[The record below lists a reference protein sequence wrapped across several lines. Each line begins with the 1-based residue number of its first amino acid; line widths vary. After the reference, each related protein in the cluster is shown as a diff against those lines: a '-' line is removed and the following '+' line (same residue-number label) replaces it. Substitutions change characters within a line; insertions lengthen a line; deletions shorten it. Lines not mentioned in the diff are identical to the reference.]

1 MTHCRKSNKSCSES
15 GISSPPSQRHAGLRN
30 GPCAVDLWWARLPVF
45 AILDFDAV
53 NPELI
58 ANSDEQSG
66 KEGSRIETRSDTLL
80 ATNFCCRGSH
90 EKMAG
95 WSGLNSTLASRVG
108 KGLYSPFSSVVIATS
123 REQGSVMEIEII
135 VIGESSRWVLNQP
148 RIRIG
153 RDAKCEVSLPGG
165 RYPSVAGE
173 HVTLDVTN
181 GSVKL
186 LAVGGGQ
193 TFLNDNPAGEGFVVR
208 SGDVLRLGAGGPEL
222 RIRLSEPSRTSPS
235 GYQATRVMQEPGSIP
250 HEATRVMSAETT
262 RVLPEAT
269 RVMSPSTATVVSPA
283 PAAGSIG
290 RQGYSSESVPRIPV
304 NNAVPPRTTPLP
316 APRHPDFSAN
326 AVGGPAGP
334 PPGQSRVQDFRQQ
347 PISQTQPS
355 PLGRSADDEDM
366 QMLESKLK
374 GMRVIL
380 LINTAILVALIG
392 WIFQLNQQ
400 LTQTRQDLKDLR
412 VQAQTAVG
420 QFTPSLDARL
430 AVFEKRMDGIDGKMR
445 AAQEQMVAGMDAKMK
460 STEDR
465 LVERMNAEIPAML
478 DKYINKKLADVKH

>member
-1 MTHCRKSNKSCSES
+1 
-15 GISSPPSQRHAGLRN
+15 
-30 GPCAVDLWWARLPVF
+30 
-45 AILDFDAV
+45 
-53 NPELI
+53 
-58 ANSDEQSG
+58 
-66 KEGSRIETRSDTLL
+66 
-80 ATNFCCRGSH
+80 
-90 EKMAG
+90 
-95 WSGLNSTLASRVG
+95 
-108 KGLYSPFSSVVIATS
+108 
-123 REQGSVMEIEII
+123 MEIEII

-153 RDAKCEVSLPGG
+153 RDVKCEVCLAGG
-165 RYPSVAGE
+165 RYPTVASE

-181 GSVKL
+181 GSVKVFGL
-186 LAVGGGQ
+186 GGAPA
-193 TFLNDNPAGEGFVVR
+193 FLNDNPAGEGFVIR

-222 RIRLSEPSRTSPS
+222 RIRLMEPARTSPS
-235 GYQATRVMQEPGSIP
+235 GYEATRVMQEPGSIP
-250 HEATRVMSAETT
+250 HEATRVMSVEAT
-262 RVLPEAT
+262 RVIPEAT
-269 RVMSPSTATVVSPA
+269 RVMSSSTPTVVSPL
-283 PAAGSIG
+283 PPAGSIG
-290 RQGYSSESVPRIPV
+290 RQGYSSEPAPRGPV
-304 NNAVPPRTTPLP
+304 NHAPPSRTAQIP
-316 APRHPDFSAN
+316 AQRHPDFSAN
-326 AVGGPAGP
+326 AGGAASGST
-334 PPGQSRVQDFRQQ
+334 PGQSRVQDLRPQ

-355 PLGRSADDEDM
+355 PLGRSTDDEDM

-380 LINTAILVALIG
+380 LVNTVILVALIG

-400 LTQTRQDLKDLR
+400 LTQTRQDLREMR